1 MVLLCQMNLRRWRK
15 ARNDLGVVFLG
26 FSMLEKVLKKLDA
39 QTVVI
44 LLEEELSRLMEEIEV
59 VGEKDTYFRDMIR
72 ILGSQDIFLIQEKS
86 DKDEILIRKADSLEE
101 GQKFIQNR
109 LAVYENMWN
118 GCGCKVN
125 YYE

>member
-1 MVLLCQMNLRRWRK
+1 MVLLCQINLRRWRK

-26 FSMLEKVLKKLDA
+26 FSMLDKVLKKLDA

-44 LLEEELSRLMEEIEV
+44 LIEEELSCLMEEIEV

-101 GQKFIQNR
+101 GQKFIRNR

>member
-1 MVLLCQMNLRRWRK
+1 
-15 ARNDLGVVFLG
+15 
-26 FSMLEKVLKKLDA
+26 MLDKVLNKLDT

-44 LLEEELSRLMEEIEV
+44 LLEEELSSLMEEIEV
-59 VGEKDTYFRDMIR
+59 VGEKDTYFRDKIR

-86 DKDEILIRKADSLEE
+86 DKDEILIRKVDSLEE

-118 GCGCKVN
+118 GCGCKVT
-125 YYE
+125 YYK

>member
-1 MVLLCQMNLRRWRK
+1 
-15 ARNDLGVVFLG
+15 
-26 FSMLEKVLKKLDA
+26 MLEEVLNKLDA

-44 LLEEELSRLMEEIEV
+44 LLEEELSILMEETEIIE
-59 VGEKDTYFRDMIR
+59 EMDTYFRDKVR

-101 GQKFIQNR
+101 GQKFIRNR

-118 GCGCKVN
+118 GCGCKVD
-125 YYE
+125 YYK